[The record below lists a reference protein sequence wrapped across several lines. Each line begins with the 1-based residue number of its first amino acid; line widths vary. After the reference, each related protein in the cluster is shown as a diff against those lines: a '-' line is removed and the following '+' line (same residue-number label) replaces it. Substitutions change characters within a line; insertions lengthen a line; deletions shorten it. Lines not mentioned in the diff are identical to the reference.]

1 MNIKN
6 TANKKEKSGSKLLTN
21 AGKIPQN
28 VDTVQLGEN
37 LERQNSVK
45 ILYAKDAESLL
56 P

>member
-6 TANKKEKSGSKLLTN
+6 TANKKERSGLESLTN
-21 AGKIPQN
+21 AGKILQN
-28 VDTVQLGEN
+28 VGTVQRGEN